1 MPERIQNYC
10 KKTGQYVPQTKGE
23 IIRCIEESLAF
34 TYRKVKDQIE
44 KLTGLRYPCV
54 HIVGGGAKSSI
65 LCRMTA
71 DACGVPVV
79 AGPVEGAVLGNIG
92 IQMVSTGILSDMSQF
107 REIVKTMP
115 DIVRYENK
123 NSDAYEKAFE
133 VFKGVV
139 QC

>member
-1 MPERIQNYC
+1 M
-10 KKTGQYVPQTKGE
+10 
-23 IIRCIEESLAF
+23 
-34 TYRKVKDQIE
+34 
-44 KLTGLRYPCV
+44 
-54 HIVGGGAKSSI
+54 
-65 LCRMTA
+65 
-71 DACGVPVV
+71 
-79 AGPVEGAVLGNIG
+79 GNIG